1 MTSSMAEVDR
11 LVSAR
16 PRNTNFSI
24 EAIMS
29 ENKEKE
35 EEDIED
41 ESDEELE
48 VGTEAVDDIAE
59 TSLETEEKVAPT
71 TVKKERKNKIT
82 GKTNCTDL
90 DNVKCVLDNKDLWDK
105 FCEFGTEMIIT
116 RSGRRMFP
124 TVRCSFNNL
133 DLEPGTKYLV
143 MLDIVPCDNKRYRYA
158 YHRSSWLV
166 AGKADPAPPHR
177 LYCHPDAPFSGE
189 QLKKQVISFEKVKVT
204 NNESDNTGQVIL
216 NSMHKFQ
223 PRIYLVKR
231 REGHN
236 GPVTDIE
243 KEKYRTF
250 VFPETQ
256 FTAVTAYQNQLI
268 TKLKIESNPFAKGF
282 RDSSSHEGDDPFP
295 GVYQSHP
302 GLPGGMPGLDPFT
315 QIRPPGF
322 PGGPV
327 PPGED
332 NNNLLAAAEKARMMM
347 MYRAGGGGGP
357 LMPPSLPP
365 PSLPLSPELLA
376 RYSLGLYNPALLAAM
391 VRTSTASS
399 PFLPTS
405 LSSLPPLSPKSPTE
419 VKSPRFSPYVVPPSA
434 ASRPNESP
442 SRLSNLSDGEAGRSP
457 SPRSSPPPPPTSR
470 PPFPLH
476 FR

>member
-1 MTSSMAEVDR
+1 MTTMAEGM
-11 LVSAR
+11 VSAR

-24 EAIMS
+24 AAIMS

-35 EEDIED
+35 EIED
-41 ESDEELE
+41 EEELE
-48 VGTEAVDDIAE
+48 VGTEGMDDIAE
-59 TSLETEEKVAPT
+59 TSLEVEEKVFT
-71 TVKKERKNKIT
+71 KKERKSKLT

-90 DNVKCVLDNKDLWDK
+90 DAVKCTLDNKDLWDK

-116 RSGRRMFP
+116 RTGRRMFP
-124 TVRCSFNNL
+124 TVRCSFSNL
-133 DLEPGTKYLV
+133 DTEPGVKYLV
-143 MLDIVPCDNKRYRYA
+143 LLDIVPCDNKRYRYA
-158 YHRSSWLV
+158 YHRSAWLV

-177 LYCHPDAPFSGE
+177 LYCHPDAPYSGE

-231 REGHN
+231 KEGEV

-282 RDSSSHEGDDPFP
+282 RDSSSHDSDEPFP
-295 GVYQSHP
+295 SPFGHP
-302 GLPGGMPGLDPFT
+302 SLPGGMPGLDPFSHM
-315 QIRPPGF
+315 RPPFG
-322 PGGPV
+322 
-327 PPGED
+327 GED

-347 MYRAGGGGGP
+347 MYRAGP

-365 PSLPLSPELLA
+365 PTSLPSLPTSLPLSPELLA
-376 RYSLGLYNPALLAAM
+376 RYSAMQASLGLYNPALLAAM
-391 VRTSTASS
+391 VRTSTPSSMSSS
-399 PFLPTS
+399 PFLPNS
-405 LSSLPPLSPKSPTE
+405 LPLSPKSPSEAGPAKTQ
-419 VKSPRFSPYVVPPSA
+419 RFSPYVLPT
-434 ASRPNESP
+434 SRPAESP
-442 SRLSNLSDGEAGRSP
+442 SRFSTLSDGEPRSP
-457 SPRSSPPPPPTSR
+457 SPRSSPPVQITTTSSLPIR
-470 PPFPLH
+470 PPFPLY
-476 FR
+476 R